1 MIVNVRLSGDLAR
14 RVGNARIRVTL
25 VENATVSD
33 LVAHLRQQYPAAEA
47 RIDLAVPII
56 AGQHV
61 SPSAKL
67 AAGQEVALLLPVAG
81 G

>member
-1 MIVNVRLSGDLAR
+1 MNVNIRLSGDLAKE
-14 RVGNARIRVTL
+14 VGKARLQVTL
-25 VENATVSD
+25 AENSSVADLLEFLRKEYPTAT
-33 LVAHLRQQYPAAEA
+33 A
-47 RIDLAVPII
+47 RIDIAVPII

>member
-1 MIVNVRLSGDLAR
+1 MNVNVRLSGDLAQQ
-14 RVGNARIRVTL
+14 VGNARLQVTL
-25 VENATVSD
+25 AENITVAD
-33 LVAHLRQQYPAAEA
+33 LAAYLRQQYPAAAA
-47 RIDLAVPII
+47 RIDIAVPII

-61 SPSAKL
+61 SPTTKL

>member
-1 MIVNVRLSGDLAR
+1 MNVSVRLSGDLAQQ
-14 RVGNARIRVTL
+14 VGTARLQVTL
-25 VENATVSD
+25 AENATVAD
-33 LVAHLRQQYPAAEA
+33 LVAHLRQLHPLAVA
-47 RIDLAVPII
+47 RIDIAVPII

-61 SPSAKL
+61 SPTTKL

>member
-1 MIVNVRLSGDLAR
+1 MNVSVRLSGDLAQQ
-14 RVGNARIRVTL
+14 VGTARLQVTL
-25 VENATVSD
+25 AENAIVAD
-33 LVAHLRQQYPAAEA
+33 LAAYLRQQYPAAEA
-47 RIDLAVPII
+47 WIDIAVPII

-61 SPSAKL
+61 SPTAKL

>member
-1 MIVNVRLSGDLAR
+1 MNVSVRLSGDLAQQ
-14 RVGNARIRVTL
+14 VGTARFQVTL
-25 VENATVSD
+25 VENATVAD
-33 LVAHLRQQYPAAEA
+33 LAAHLRQQYPAAAA
-47 RIDLAVPII
+47 RIEIAVPII

-61 SPSAKL
+61 SPTTKL

>member
-1 MIVNVRLSGDLAR
+1 MNVNVRLSGDLAQQ
-14 RVGNARIRVTL
+14 VGNAHLQVTL
-25 VENATVSD
+25 AENTTVAD
-33 LVAHLRQQYPAAEA
+33 LAAYLRQQYPAAAA
-47 RIDLAVPII
+47 RIDIAVPII

-61 SPSAKL
+61 SPTTKL

>member
-1 MIVNVRLSGDLAR
+1 MNVSVRLSGDLAQQ
-14 RVGNARIRVTL
+14 VGMARLQVTL
-25 VENATVSD
+25 AEKTTVAD
-33 LVAHLRQQYPAAEA
+33 LVAHLRQQYPAAAA
-47 RIDLAVPII
+47 RIDIAVPII

-61 SPSAKL
+61 SPTTKL